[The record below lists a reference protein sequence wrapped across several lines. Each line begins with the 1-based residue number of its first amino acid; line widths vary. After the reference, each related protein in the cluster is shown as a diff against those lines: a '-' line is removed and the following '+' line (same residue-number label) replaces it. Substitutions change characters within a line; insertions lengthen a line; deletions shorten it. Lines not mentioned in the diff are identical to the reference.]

1 MSTEYVI
8 LIHDDES
15 AWVDPAPGFPE
26 ATFAR
31 HDEFTRLATDAGHR
45 ITGGGE
51 LHKTPT
57 ARVVR
62 PGATPAQAI
71 VTDGPFAELAEQ
83 VGGYYVVE
91 TGDLDGLLSVLGTA
105 FAGSPETFEVRAVVT
120 SEDRATQDA
129 ADQGAAGLSEVTA

>member
-15 AWVDPAPGFPE
+15 AWVDPSPE
-26 ATFAR
+26 LRAATYAR
-31 HDEFTRLATDAGHR
+31 HDEFARLAAAEGHR

-51 LHKTPT
+51 LHKTFT

-62 PGATPAQAI
+62 PGATPDQAL

-91 TGDLDGLLSVLGTA
+91 SSDLDGLVRALATA
-105 FAGSPETFEVRAVVT
+105 FAGSPESFEIRPVV
-120 SEDRATQDA
+120 SEAEHAAGQDA
-129 ADQGAAGLSEVTA
+129 SADVAGVGA

>member
-15 AWVDPAPGFPE
+15 AWVDPSPE
-26 ATFAR
+26 LRAATYAR
-31 HDEFTRLATDAGHR
+31 HDEFARLAADAGHEV
-45 ITGGGE
+45 TGGGE
-51 LHKTPT
+51 LRKTST

-62 PGATPAQAI
+62 PGATPDQAL

-91 TGDLDGLLSVLGTA
+91 TADLDGLERVLATA
-105 FAGSPETFEVRAVVT
+105 FAGSPESFEIRRVVSEEEHASGRAA
-120 SEDRATQDA
+120 S
-129 ADQGAAGLSEVTA
+129 ADVAKVGT